1 MIYVS
6 TCISF
11 MIILFINYFHL
22 CTCGHITIMM
32 AQFGNVGTFESSRKD
47 WMDTI
52 HRDRITSFS
61 G

>member
-1 MIYVS
+1 
-6 TCISF
+6 